1 MAEVPVSLALA
12 VDRVALLSE
21 RRGWAYALLLPS
33 LVLVLAVL
41 IYPVGSGIVLSFQET
56 RRTRPDLG
64 TPFVGLRYSSSCS
77 RTPWLTSGWST
88 PPCGR

>member
-1 MAEVPVSLALA
+1 
-12 VDRVALLSE
+12 
-21 RRGWAYALLLPS
+21 
-33 LVLVLAVL
+33 VLAVL